1 MTFLKAQWKN
11 LILVNYEIDPNILK
25 PYIPMGTELD
35 SFNNK
40 YYVSV
45 VGFMFIDTKVLG
57 IKLPFHINFEEVN
70 LRFYVK
76 HNNKRG
82 VVFIKEIVPK
92 SVITLV
98 ANSIYHEH
106 YQTHKMRHHW
116 TKNDKYKKFEYQWKL
131 NQNWQSISVTT
142 EKEFS
147 TIEEG
152 SEEQFITEHYFGYT
166 KHKNKTFEY
175 EVVHPTWKK
184 LNVIDFKLNINFE
197 SNYGEGFKF
206 LQFAKPTS
214 VILAEGSA
222 VEVKNKRIIHPNKK
236 RLD

>member
-11 LILVNYEIDPNILK
+11 LIIINYEIDPNILK
-25 PYIPMGTELD
+25 PYLPKGTQLD

-45 VGFMFIDTKVLG
+45 VGFMFMDTKVLG

-76 HNNKRG
+76 HNGKRG

-92 SVITLV
+92 YLITLV

-106 YQTHKMRHHW
+106 YQTHRMRHHW
-116 TKNDKYKKFEYQWKL
+116 TENDKHKKFEYQWKL
-131 NQNWQSISVTT
+131 GKKWESISVTT
-142 EKEFS
+142 EKEFLN
-147 TIEEG
+147 IEEG

-175 EVVHPTWKK
+175 EVAHPTWKK
-184 LNVIDFKLNINFE
+184 LKVIDFEININFE
-197 SNYGEGFKF
+197 SNYGKDFKF
-206 LQFAKPTS
+206 LQFENPTS
-214 VILAEGSA
+214 VMLAKGSKA
-222 VEVKNKRIIHPNKK
+222 EVKNKQTIPH
-236 RLD
+236 